1 MSIQI
6 VEWEG
11 EREGAKERQWK
22 REIGRQRESEGERE
36 RTFFGTKSKHVYQG
50 IAAQGTAQV
59 LFRHGSSSSYDTHQK
74 QGTLLLLPLLTQT
87 MWVQGLL
94 DLHQRI
100 LCCVNKPP
108 LWGGPPLHPSPPPP
122 SSSSLRPDV
131 LEVLSFLLPLYYPLC
146 GCF

>member
-6 VEWEG
+6 IEWEG

-74 QGTLLLLPLLTQT
+74 QGGSALIDTNN
-87 MWVQGLL
+87 VGS
-94 DLHQRI
+94 RSF
-100 LCCVNKPP
+100 
-108 LWGGPPLHPSPPPP
+108 GPSPKD
-122 SSSSLRPDV
+122 LV
-131 LEVLSFLLPLYYPLC
+131 LC
-146 GCF
+146 Q